1 MQVSDT
7 REELQ
12 KNLILWKKRML
23 NKIERIYEKLLGK
36 YYFLKIIL
44 FIIDLFFL

>member
-1 MQVSDT
+1 MQVNDT

-23 NKIERIYEKLLGK
+23 NKIERIYEKLLG
-36 YYFLKIIL
+36 
-44 FIIDLFFL
+44 